1 MNAPTIIIGLII
13 LAVFAAIVGKGITT
27 AAMARAPAPAGAPA
41 AEGAATAP
49 RPGCATLRSNRRHAG
64 ARLAP
69 LSKE

>member
-13 LAVFAAIVGKGITT
+13 LAVFVAI
-27 AAMARAPAPAGAPA
+27 APAGAPA

-69 LSKE
+69 LS